1 MKDNYLQE
9 LPKPKDKFCPLFSK
23 GISVGNQIFI
33 AEFNKKKKTEYE
45 WITKFDTYISNPREF
60 KWRKYN
66 ISQNQFSRIKLGIG
80 SDTNC

>member
-33 AEFNKKKKTEYE
+33 AEFNKKKKLNTNELPNSIHIFLTPENLNDVNTIYHK
-45 WITKFDTYISNPREF
+45 IN
-60 KWRKYN
+60 
-66 ISQNQFSRIKLGIG
+66 SQELN
-80 SDTNC
+80 